1 MHVVVLSAR
10 TGWHT
15 DELCRAL
22 AARGHVGVV
31 LPYESLLARMGRDGR
46 PGAAADALS
55 AQGVSLFD
63 ADAVF
68 ARIIPSGT
76 LEQII
81 YRVDALHWIEDR
93 GVPVMNS
100 PRAIER
106 TVDKFY
112 TSALLREAGLP
123 TPETVVCER
132 AADALAAVEAFG
144 DAVIKPI
151 FGSMGLGLVRVSDV
165 EVARRVI
172 KPLEQARAVFYVQRW
187 VEHGERD
194 LRAFV
199 VGGRVIGAIERTAA
213 AGEWR
218 TNVSLGGRAVAVT
231 LPDEWATHAVRAA
244 SVVGA
249 DYAGV
254 DLLPSVDG
262 RVFVLEVNG
271 IPGWE
276 GLQRATGVDVSSV
289 LVEHLESRV
298 GAANPVRPV
307 ADQAPGV

>member
-1 MHVVVLSAR
+1 MKVLILSAR

-22 AARGHVGVV
+22 SARGHQGRVE
-31 LPYESLLARMGRDGR
+31 PYESLVAAIGQCEGR
-46 PGAAADALS
+46 PLPSATGRPEGRPLPTWNQAAADTEVEADLQVGLAAATRFS
-55 AQGVSLFD
+55 AFT
-63 ADAVF
+63 ADAVI
-68 ARIIPSGT
+68 ARIIPHGS

-172 KPLEQARAVFYVQRW
+172 KPLEQARAVF
-187 VEHGERD
+187 
-194 LRAFV
+194 
-199 VGGRVIGAIERTAA
+199 
-213 AGEWR
+213 
-218 TNVSLGGRAVAVT
+218 
-231 LPDEWATHAVRAA
+231 
-244 SVVGA
+244 
-249 DYAGV
+249 
-254 DLLPSVDG
+254 
-262 RVFVLEVNG
+262 
-271 IPGWE
+271 
-276 GLQRATGVDVSSV
+276 
-289 LVEHLESRV
+289 
-298 GAANPVRPV
+298 
-307 ADQAPGV
+307 

>member
-1 MHVVVLSAR
+1 MYVVVLSAR

-22 AARGHVGVV
+22 AERGHLGVV
-31 LPYESLLARMGRDGR
+31 LPYESLLARMGRGGR
-46 PGAAADALS
+46 SGGAADVLS
-55 AQGVSLFD
+55 SQGVSIFD

-132 AADALAAVEAFG
+132 AADALEAVNAFG

-187 VEHGERD
+187 IEHGGRD

-199 VGGRVIGAIERTAA
+199 VGGRVIGAVERVAA

-218 TNVSLGGRAVAVT
+218 TNVSLGGRATAVT
-231 LPDEWATHAVRAA
+231 LPDEWLTHAVRAA
-244 SVVGA
+244 AVVGA

-262 RVFVLEVNG
+262 GVFVLEVNG

-276 GLQRATGVDVSSV
+276 GLQRATGTDVSST
-289 LVEHLESRV
+289 LIEHLEARV
-298 GAANPVRPV
+298 ESAHRTRPV
-307 ADQAPGV
+307 GL

>member
-1 MHVVVLSAR
+1 MHIVVLSAR

-31 LPYESLLARMGRDGR
+31 LPYESLLARMGRDSR
-46 PGAAADALS
+46 APGASADSLS

-106 TVDKFY
+106 AVDKFY

-151 FGSMGLGLVRVSDV
+151 FGSMGHGLLRVSDPD
-165 EVARRVI
+165 VAFRVA
-172 KPLEQARAVFYVQRW
+172 KTLETTRAVFYVQRAID
-187 VEHGERD
+187 HGGRD
-194 LRAFV
+194 YRLFV
-199 VGGRVIGAIERTAA
+199 VGGRVLAAIERRAAEGDWRSNVARGATATA
-213 AGEWR
+213 FDAPSEWQQ
-218 TNVSLGGRAVAVT
+218 L
-231 LPDEWATHAVRAA
+231 AVRAA
-244 SVVGA
+244 A
-249 DYAGV
+249 AIEAEYAGV
-254 DLLPSVDG
+254 DLLQGQDG
-262 RVFVLEVNG
+262 RVYVLEVNG

-276 GLQRATGVDVSSV
+276 GLQSATGVDVAGAI
-289 LVEHLESRV
+289 VEHVTARV
-298 GAANPVRPV
+298 RSSAVSRPV
-307 ADQAPGV
+307 

>member
-31 LPYESLLARMGRDGR
+31 LPYEALLARMGREA
-46 PGAAADALS
+46 GATAGAPDSLT
-55 AQGVSLFD
+55 AQGVSIFD

-93 GVPVMNS
+93 GVTVINS

-106 TVDKFY
+106 AVDKFY

-132 AADALAAVEAFG
+132 AADALAAVEVFG
-144 DAVIKPI
+144 DAVVKPI

-172 KPLEQARAVFYVQRW
+172 KPLEQSRAVFYVQRW
-187 VEHGERD
+187 VEHGGRD

-199 VGGRVIGAIERTAA
+199 VGGRVVGAIERLAP

-218 TNVSLGGRAVAVT
+218 TNVSLGGGAAAVT
-231 LPDEWATHAVRAA
+231 LPDEWSTLAVRAA
-244 SVVGA
+244 GVVGA

-276 GLQRATGVDVSSV
+276 GLQRATGIDVAGS
-289 LVEHLESRV
+289 LVALLESRV
-298 GAANPVRPV
+298 GARAAGATRGPSLRS
-307 ADQAPGV
+307 

>member
-31 LPYESLLARMGRDGR
+31 LPYEALLARMGRQA
-46 PGAAADALS
+46 GASGGALDS
-55 AQGVSLFD
+55 LMAQGVSIFD

-93 GVPVMNS
+93 GVTVINS

-106 TVDKFY
+106 AVDKFY

-165 EVARRVI
+165 EVARRVMR
-172 KPLEQARAVFYVQRW
+172 PLEQSRAVFYVQRW
-187 VEHGERD
+187 VEHGGRD

-199 VGGRVIGAIERTAA
+199 VGGRVVGAIERLAP

-218 TNVSLGGRAVAVT
+218 TNVSLGGRAAAVT
-231 LPDEWATHAVRAA
+231 LPDEWSALAVRAA
-244 SVVGA
+244 GVVGA

-276 GLQRATGVDVSSV
+276 GLQRATGIDVAAS
-289 LVEHLESRV
+289 LVGLLESRV
-298 GAANPVRPV
+298 EAGAAGAARGPFPRT
-307 ADQAPGV
+307 